1 MRFKFTFLFLAAIC
15 IAAQAD
21 VIHLKNGK
29 SIVADSTHEANGR
42 VEYTVG
48 ENTFAIPLSLVERID
63 AGTPASVPGTAQ
75 PAPIEEAPK
84 PAEVQNAR
92 DLIAQIIRD
101 GQVDGGALRKIEA
114 QGNADLSAAA
124 NLVAANFEE
133 KRNHLNDA
141 AHYLDAALNF
151 APNYAV
157 LLEHYA
163 SVLVKLGKPAEAI
176 PYAARATRASPE
188 APEAFAILGFAYYKN
203 EQLREAIAAW
213 KKSLALKKDPKVEEL
228 LARAERESKTEA
240 EYREQQSSHFI
251 LRYEGS
257 QASDS
262 LCNDILSVL
271 EEHYRTLQR
280 DLGAAPGNVSVSL
293 YTKQAFF
300 DVTQAPAWSA
310 AMNDGK
316 LRIPVSGLTGM
327 TPALARVLHHELT
340 HSFTTYITHHHLP
353 QWLDEGIAQLEE
365 PRSASMFGPRLA
377 ELYTAGRQIP
387 LDQLESTFQ
396 SYGQDEAFVAY
407 AEALAAVECI
417 RANHGMANLAQLL
430 QKLGDGEPIES
441 ALRTTTHGGYAQLES
456 EITEY
461 LKKNYG
467 Q

>member
-1 MRFKFTFLFLAAIC
+1 MAAIS

-29 SIVADSTHEANGR
+29 SIVADSTHEVNGR

-63 AGTPASVPGTAQ
+63 AGTPPSVPNSGQ
-75 PAPIEEAPK
+75 PATVEDIPRPPEVDQEAR
-84 PAEVQNAR
+84 EF
-92 DLIAQIIRD
+92 IAYIIHD
-101 GQVDGGALRKIEA
+101 GQVDAAALRDIEKR
-114 QGNADLSAAA
+114 GNADLSAAA
-124 NLVAANFEE
+124 NMAAANFEE
-133 KRNHLNDA
+133 KRNHLTEA
-141 AHYLDAALNF
+141 ARYFNNALSYI
-151 APNYAV
+151 PDDTV
-157 LLEHYA
+157 VLEHYA

-176 PYAARATRASPE
+176 PYAERATHSSPE
-188 APEAFAILGFAYYKN
+188 SPEAFAILGYAYYKN

-213 KKSLALKKDPKVEEL
+213 KKSLALKKNSKVEEL

-240 EYREQQSSHFI
+240 EYREQQSSHFV

-257 QASDS
+257 EASDS
-262 LCNDILSVL
+262 LRNDILSVL
-271 EEHYRTLQR
+271 EQHYSRLQS
-280 DLGAAPGNVSVSL
+280 DLGAAPGNISVSL

-316 LRIPVSGLTGM
+316 LRIPVSGLTSM

-340 HSFTTYITHHHLP
+340 HSFTAYITHHHLP

-377 ELYTAGRQIP
+377 ALYASGRQVP
-387 LDQLESTFQ
+387 LNQLESTFQ
-396 SYGQDEAFVAY
+396 SYGPDEALVAY

-417 RANHGMANLAQLL
+417 RTNHGMANLAQLL
-430 QKLGDGEPIES
+430 QRLGDGESIEP
-441 ALRTTTHGGYAQLES
+441 ALRSTIHGGYAQLES

>member
-1 MRFKFTFLFLAAIC
+1 MAAIS

-29 SIVADSTHEANGR
+29 SIVADSTHEVNGR

-48 ENTFAIPLSLVERID
+48 ENTFAIPRSLVERID
-63 AGTPASVPGTAQ
+63 AGMPPSVPNSSQPDTAESEDV
-75 PAPIEEAPK
+75 PRPP
-84 PAEVQNAR
+84 EVQNAS
-92 DLIAQIIRD
+92 DLITQIIRN
-101 GQVDGGALRKIEA
+101 GQVDAGALRSIEA
-114 QGNADLSAAA
+114 RGNADLSAAA

-133 KRNHLNDA
+133 KRNHLNEA
-141 AHYLDAALNF
+141 ARYFNTALGF
-151 APNYAV
+151 APNYTV

-163 SVLVKLGKPAEAI
+163 AVLVKLGKPAEAI
-176 PYAARATRASPE
+176 PYAERATRASPE
-188 APEAFAILGFAYYKN
+188 APEAFSILGYAYYKN

-213 KKSLALKKDPKVEEL
+213 KKSLALKKDSKIEEL
-228 LARAERESKTEA
+228 LARVERESKTEA

-262 LCNDILSVL
+262 LRNDILSTL
-271 EEHYRTLQR
+271 ENHYNTLQR
-280 DLGAAPGNVSVSL
+280 DLGAAPGNISVSL

-316 LRIPVSGLTGM
+316 LRIPVSGLTSM
-327 TPALARVLHHELT
+327 TPALERVLRHELA
-340 HSFTTYITHHHLP
+340 HSFTTYMTHHHLP

-387 LDQLESTFQ
+387 LNQLESTFQ
-396 SYGQDEAFVAY
+396 SFGQEEAFVAY

-441 ALRTTTHGGYAQLES
+441 ALRSTIHGGYAQLES

>member
-1 MRFKFTFLFLAAIC
+1 M
-15 IAAQAD
+15 AAQAD

-29 SIVADSTHEANGR
+29 SIVADSTHEVNGR

-48 ENTFAIPLSLVERID
+48 ENTFAIPLSLVETID
-63 AGTPASVPGTAQ
+63 AGMPASVPNSAQ
-75 PAPIEEAPK
+75 PAPAPSEDV
-84 PAEVQNAR
+84 PRPPEVQNAK
-92 DLIAQIIRD
+92 DLIAQVIRD
-101 GQVDGGALRKIEA
+101 GQIDAAALRSIEA
-114 QGNADLSAAA
+114 QGNADLAAAA

-133 KRNHLNDA
+133 KRNHLNEA
-141 AHYLDAALNF
+141 ARYFNTALGF
-151 APNYAV
+151 APNYTV

-163 SVLVKLGKPAEAI
+163 SLLVKLGKPAEAI
-176 PYAARATRASPE
+176 SYAERATRASPE
-188 APEAFAILGFAYYKN
+188 ASEAFAILGYAYYKN

-213 KKSLALKKDPKVEEL
+213 KKSLSLKKDSKVEEL
-228 LARAERESKTEA
+228 LARAEREDKAEA
-240 EYREQQSSHFI
+240 DYREQQSSHFV

-257 QASDS
+257 QAPDS
-262 LCNDILSVL
+262 LRTDILSVL
-271 EEHYRTLQR
+271 EEHYSTLQR
-280 DLGAAPGNVSVSL
+280 DLGAAPGNISVSL

-327 TPALARVLHHELT
+327 TPALMRVLHHELT
-340 HSFTTYITHHHLP
+340 HSFTGYITHRHLP
-353 QWLDEGIAQLEE
+353 QWLDEGIAQMEE

-377 ELYTAGRQIP
+377 ALYTAGRQIP

-417 RANHGMANLAQLL
+417 RTNHGMANLAQLL
-430 QKLGDGEPIES
+430 QKLGSGEPIES
-441 ALRTTTHGGYAQLES
+441 ALRSTIHGGYAQLEG

>member
-1 MRFKFTFLFLAAIC
+1 MAAIC

-29 SIVADSTHEANGR
+29 SIVADSTHEVNGR

-63 AGTPASVPGTAQ
+63 AGTPPSVPNSGQ
-75 PAPIEEAPK
+75 PAPAEDIPR
-84 PAEVQNAR
+84 PPEVQHTNDLLAR
-92 DLIAQIIRD
+92 IIRN
-101 GQVDGGALRKIEA
+101 GQVDAGALRNIEA
-114 QGNADLSAAA
+114 EGNADLSAYA

-133 KRNHLNDA
+133 RRDHLNEA
-141 AHYLDAALNF
+141 ARYLNAALSF

-163 SVLVKLGKPAEAI
+163 LVLLRLGKPAEAI
-176 PYAARATRASPE
+176 PYAERATRASPE
-188 APEAFAILGFAYYKN
+188 VPEAFSLLGYAYYKN

-240 EYREQQSSHFI
+240 EYREQQSSHFV

-262 LCNDILSVL
+262 LRNDILSVL
-271 EEHYRTLQR
+271 EEHYSTLQR
-280 DLGAAPGNVSVSL
+280 DLGAAPGNISVSL

-316 LRIPVSGLTGM
+316 LRIPVSGLTSM
-327 TPALARVLHHELT
+327 TPGLARVLHHELT
-340 HSFTTYITHHHLP
+340 HSFTKYIAHHNLP

-365 PRSASMFGPRLA
+365 PRSSSMFGPRLA
-377 ELYTAGRQIP
+377 ALYTAGRQVP
-387 LDQLESTFQ
+387 LNQLESTFQ
-396 SYGQDEAFVAY
+396 SYGLEEASVAY

-417 RANHGMANLAQLL
+417 RTNHGMANLAQLL

-441 ALRTTTHGGYAQLES
+441 ALRSTIHGGYAQLES